1 MLNTSKRRLYLSACF
16 FKNSPK
22 EFFASLKL
30 QKFLFFYEIFNYSLD
45 NEIHLDYLKGYKN
58 GPVYS
63 DVYGDY
69 TYRMEEFQTKLE
81 EIISGVKDK
90 VALNVFEPVNED
102 IAKKA
107 AFLVS
112 VLSKS
117 ELSEL
122 SHEFDIW
129 KNKEARIE
137 SGEKQVKLELEDLSS
152 KDKSLA
158 KELYDLYSLD
168 FIDNSFVISVNET
181 KFIIDK
187 SQRSQVTSELEE
199 VLEEISKEEEDN
211 PVYISIE
218 DGVIVVDD

>member
-1 MLNTSKRRLYLSACF
+1 MLNTSKRRLYLSAWF
-16 FKNSPK
+16 FKNNPK

-30 QKFLFFYEIFNYSLD
+30 QKFLFFYEMFNYSLD
-45 NEIHLDYLKGYKN
+45 NKINLDYLKGYKN

-69 TYRMEEFQTKLE
+69 TYRMEEFQIKIE
-81 EIISGVKDK
+81 KIINEAKSKITT
-90 VALNVFEPVNED
+90 NVFEQINED
-102 IAKKA
+102 VAKKA

-112 VLSKS
+112 ILSKS

-129 KNKEARIE
+129 KNKQMRIE
-137 SGEKQVKLELEDLSS
+137 FGEKQVELKLEDLSP

-158 KELYDLYSLD
+158 KELYDLYSME
-168 FIDNSFVISVNET
+168 FINSSSVISVNET

-187 SQRSQVTSELEE
+187 NQRALVTDELEE
-199 VLEEISKEEEDN
+199 VLEEISKEEESN
-211 PVYISIE
+211 PIYISIE

>member
-1 MLNTSKRRLYLSACF
+1 
-16 FKNSPK
+16 
-22 EFFASLKL
+22 
-30 QKFLFFYEIFNYSLD
+30 
-45 NEIHLDYLKGYKN
+45 
-58 GPVYS
+58 
-63 DVYGDY
+63 
-69 TYRMEEFQTKLE
+69 MEEFQTKLE

>member
-1 MLNTSKRRLYLSACF
+1 M
-16 FKNSPK
+16 
-22 EFFASLKL
+22 
-30 QKFLFFYEIFNYSLD
+30 
-45 NEIHLDYLKGYKN
+45 
-58 GPVYS
+58 
-63 DVYGDY
+63 
-69 TYRMEEFQTKLE
+69 
-81 EIISGVKDK
+81 
-90 VALNVFEPVNED
+90 
-102 IAKKA
+102 
-107 AFLVS
+107 
-112 VLSKS
+112 
-117 ELSEL
+117 
-122 SHEFDIW
+122 
-129 KNKEARIE
+129 
-137 SGEKQVKLELEDLSS
+137 EDLSS

>member
-1 MLNTSKRRLYLSACF
+1 MLNTNRRRLYLSAWF
-16 FKNSPK
+16 LKNNPQD
-22 EFFASLKL
+22 FFASLKL

-45 NEIHLDYLKGYKN
+45 NDFRLDYLKGYKN

-69 TYRMEEFQTKLE
+69 TYRIEEFQDRLE
-81 EIISGVKDK
+81 EIIAKGKNFLSISS
-90 VALNVFEPVNED
+90 FESINED
-102 IAKKA
+102 VAKKA

-112 VLSKS
+112 ILSKT

-129 KNKEARIE
+129 KRKKERID
-137 SGEKQVKLELEDLSS
+137 SGEKQVKLDLKDLTNED
-152 KDKSLA
+152 KYLA
-158 KELYDLYSLD
+158 KELYDLYSLKD
-168 FIDNSFVISVNET
+168 IESSFVISVNDT

-187 SQRSQVTSELEE
+187 KQRDLVTDELEE
-199 VLEEISKEEEDN
+199 VLEEISKNEEDN

-218 DGVIVVDD
+218 DGVIVVDN

>member
-1 MLNTSKRRLYLSACF
+1 MINTNKRRLCLSAWF
-16 FKNSPK
+16 FKNRPK

-30 QKFLFFYEIFNYSLD
+30 QKFLFFYEMFNYSLD
-45 NEIHLDYLKGYKN
+45 NEFYLDYLKGYKN

-69 TYRMEEFQTKLE
+69 TYRIEEFQAKIE
-81 EIISGVKDK
+81 EIINETKDK
-90 VALNVFEPVNED
+90 ITSSVFEIINED
-102 IAKKA
+102 VAKKA

-112 VLSKS
+112 ILSKS

-129 KNKEARIE
+129 RSKQERIDA
-137 SGEKQVKLELEDLSS
+137 GEKQVKLELGDLSS
-152 KDKSLA
+152 KDKLLA
-158 KELYDLYSLD
+158 KELYDLYSLEY
-168 FIDNSFVISVNET
+168 IENSSVISVNET

-187 SQRSQVTSELEE
+187 NQRALVTSELEE

-211 PVYISIE
+211 PIYISIE

>member
-1 MLNTSKRRLYLSACF
+1 MINTNKRRLCLSAWF
-16 FKNSPK
+16 FQNRPK

-30 QKFLFFYEIFNYSLD
+30 QKFLFFYEMFNYSLD
-45 NEIHLDYLKGYKN
+45 NEFYLDYLKGYKN

-69 TYRMEEFQTKLE
+69 TYRIEEFQAKIE
-81 EIISGVKDK
+81 ENINEAKDKIASSVFEII
-90 VALNVFEPVNED
+90 NED
-102 IAKKA
+102 VAKKA

-112 VLSKS
+112 ILSKS

-129 KNKEARIE
+129 RSKQERIDA
-137 SGEKQVKLELEDLSS
+137 GEKQVKLESEDLSS
-152 KDKSLA
+152 KDKLLA
-158 KELYDLYSLD
+158 KELYDLYSLEY
-168 FIDNSFVISVNET
+168 IENSSVISVNET

-187 SQRSQVTSELEE
+187 KQRALVTSELEE

-211 PVYISIE
+211 PIYISIE

>member
-1 MLNTSKRRLYLSACF
+1 
-16 FKNSPK
+16 
-22 EFFASLKL
+22 
-30 QKFLFFYEIFNYSLD
+30 FY
-45 NEIHLDYLKGYKN
+45 LDYLKGYKN

-69 TYRMEEFQTKLE
+69 TYRIEEFQAKIE
-81 EIISGVKDK
+81 EIINETKDK
-90 VALNVFEPVNED
+90 ITSSVFEIINED
-102 IAKKA
+102 VAKKA

-112 VLSKS
+112 ILSKS

-129 KNKEARIE
+129 RSKQERIDA
-137 SGEKQVKLELEDLSS
+137 GEKQVKLELGDLSS
-152 KDKSLA
+152 KDKLLA
-158 KELYDLYSLD
+158 KELYDLYSLEY
-168 FIDNSFVISVNET
+168 IENSSVISVNET

-187 SQRSQVTSELEE
+187 NQRALVTSELEE

-211 PVYISIE
+211 PIYISIE